1 MTEEEEGAT
10 KEAVAG
16 GAGVPVSAIPSRRV
30 SAPEAL
36 GADSLMRAEEAEV
49 RHCQNAP

>member
-1 MTEEEEGAT
+1 VEEEGAI

-36 GADSLMRAEEAEV
+36 GADSLMRVEEAEV
-49 RHCQNAP
+49 RH